1 MLDKVMEYLCG
12 RMEPD
17 TKELGMK
24 ICFMEMEL
32 FILILVLSTKGHST
46 KVKLMVTE
54 YKNIKME
61 SYLKGNLEKA
71 KNME

>member
-12 RMEPD
+12 RMEQD
-17 TKELGMK
+17 TKEHGMK

-46 KVKLMVTE
+46 KVKLMATE

-71 KNME
+71 KNTE